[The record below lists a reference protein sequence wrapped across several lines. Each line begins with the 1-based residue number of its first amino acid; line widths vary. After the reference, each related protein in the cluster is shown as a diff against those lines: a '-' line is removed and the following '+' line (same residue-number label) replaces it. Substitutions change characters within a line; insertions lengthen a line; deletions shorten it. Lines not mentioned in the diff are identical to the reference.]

1 MEELELKD
9 LAKEVAIKHG
19 KALALEMLDL
29 VLIPALEKAVA
40 KSETPIDDVVLGA
53 LKNPLKEAVKE
64 LIEKI

>member
-1 MEELELKD
+1 MDEVKLSEV
-9 LAKEVAIKHG
+9 AKEIALKHG

-29 VLIPALEKAVA
+29 VLIPALEKAVL